1 MLYIRNMLLLGLS
14 CGLLCLPGP
23 LSAQEPGEIENEV
36 TRLRALFDQAWEY
49 ELASNPQM
57 ASSMGDARY
66 NHLWQ
71 DLSIKALTEGH
82 LAEGQFLVQL
92 SGIHRDR
99 LPEEE
104 QLNYDLF
111 QQTYQQRLDAW
122 QYQTWLMPVN
132 QRGGVQTAD
141 QLADAM
147 RFTTIKDYA
156 NWIARLRAV
165 GVLVEQNIELMQ
177 QGVVDGWVQPRVIM
191 QRVPAQIEIQ
201 IVSNPVDSGFYRP
214 FLNFPDSI
222 SSEDQERLRQMA
234 RKSITEVVVPAYKKL
249 QDFFVN
255 QYLPACRDTVG
266 AWALPDG
273 RNFYEFRTRLYT
285 STDMTPDEVH
295 QRGLEEV
302 QRIRGQMQEIID
314 ELEFE
319 GSFKDF
325 LEFLRTDPQFYYQ
338 DPEQLYQAY
347 LATAKRIDPEL
358 VNLFGRLPRNP
369 YGVRPIP
376 EASAPDT
383 TTAYY
388 MPGAADGSRAG
399 YYYVNLYRPETRPK
413 YEIEVL
419 TVHEAMPG
427 HHLQISLAQELG
439 EIPKFRRYQG
449 ATAFVEGWGLYSES
463 LGSELGL
470 YKDPYSRF
478 GQLTYEMWRA
488 VRLVVD
494 TGIHY
499 RGWSRQQAIDFFM
512 ENAAKSELDIVNE
525 IDRYIAWP
533 GQALAYKIGEIRI
546 KELREAASTRLGDAF
561 NIKEFHDVL
570 LGAGALP
577 LDLLSRRID
586 HWIVTRLAEENS
598 RSPTP

>member
-1 MLYIRNMLLLGLS
+1 MLYIRKMLLLGLL
-14 CGLLCLPGP
+14 CGLFCLSGS
-23 LSAQEPGEIENEV
+23 LSAQDPGEIENEV

-49 ELASNPQM
+49 NLESNPEM
-57 ASSMGDARY
+57 ASRMGDARY
-66 NHLWQ
+66 NHLWP
-71 DLSIKALTEGH
+71 DLSIKALTEIH

-92 SGIHRDR
+92 SGIHRDL

-111 QQTYQQRLDAW
+111 QQAYQQRLDAW

-141 QLADAM
+141 QLADAL

-177 QGVVDGWVQPRVIM
+177 QGMVNGWVQPRVIM

-201 IVSNPVDSGFYRP
+201 IVSNPVDSGFYKP

-234 RKSITEVVVPAYKKL
+234 RKSITEVVIPAYRKL
-249 QDFFVN
+249 QEFFVN

-266 AWALPDG
+266 AWALPNG
-273 RNFYEFRTRLYT
+273 RNFYEFRTHLYT

-314 ELEFE
+314 ELKFE

-338 DPEQLYQAY
+338 DPEDLYQAY
-347 LATAKRIDPEL
+347 LATSKRIDPEL

-419 TVHEAMPG
+419 TVHEAVPG

-546 KELREAASTRLGDAF
+546 KELREIASTRLGDAF

-577 LDLLSRRID
+577 LDLLSKRMD
-586 HWIVTRLAEENS
+586 QWIVTRLAEENS
-598 RSPTP
+598 KSPTP